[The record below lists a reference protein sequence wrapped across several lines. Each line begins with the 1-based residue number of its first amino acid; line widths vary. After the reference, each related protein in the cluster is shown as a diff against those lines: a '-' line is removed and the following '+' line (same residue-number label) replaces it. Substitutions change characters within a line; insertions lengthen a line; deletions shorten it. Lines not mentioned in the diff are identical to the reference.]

1 MFYQQSYLL
10 KRETYLMYIFN
21 MFSKSVYFALLVVH
35 LFICI
40 QKGIFTEVFATKIQV
55 ESMPH

>member
-1 MFYQQSYLL
+1 
-10 KRETYLMYIFN
+10 MYIFK

-35 LFICI
+35 LLICI
-40 QKGIFTEVFATKIQV
+40 QKGIFTEVFTKIQA